1 MKKIFFSLLAIAA
14 IASCAKTE
22 AVYEGADSE
31 IKLVP
36 VTALQTK
43 ANVLAAIDGT
53 EYPTAENFDVYGYW
67 KNVGAGQTYT
77 DGQSY
82 FGGAVEFTNKGNYWG
97 GVTPY
102 YWPKNGALRF
112 AAYSPADL
120 DLAHNQEGDTFSVDG
135 YAQPSNTAETWDFLV
150 APTSESYTAMTATE
164 KVSVVFEHALSW
176 ITLQV
181 KAKDAAAEDVFTIKS
196 VKINGVNTTA
206 DFEASML
213 GQEMVQYESWTNWGT
228 PAEYVVF
235 DGVQG
240 VTAEPTVIETTPA
253 GTLVIPQTTTNVTVV
268 FNQKGVNGT
277 MDMTD
282 MEVNLDLVLNQDN
295 EPWRPGYHYI
305 YTLVFGLDEILINPS
320 VDIWNEYV
328 VGELDPEAI
337 NVSTAAQLEAALAN
351 EDATKITF
359 QADIAGQFNVPEVA
373 GRTLTID
380 GNGYELNG
388 SFTLIGNSSYTS
400 ATTLF
405 QNINFVAADAAD
417 VAVDAFVWGGT
428 LNGDTSTRY
437 PDNVTIK
444 NCTFTATGSAV
455 ETVVGAKFWSLKDN
469 LVVEG
474 CTANGLHSLMQLTS
488 CGDATVAV
496 EDVTVENCKNGIS
509 LQYAGKTTISNSN
522 ITAREYG
529 VRADGCKANTS
540 IVNTTIE
547 AKQPVI
553 VRNVTVDG
561 YVLNVDDKT
570 TLTTA
575 EDYQVIF
582 TAKSDDVAYV
592 APTASYTFN
601 GPATLKVFPKPA
613 AWVET
618 AEELAA
624 ALTADKENIAVV
636 LSADIDLPIA
646 SLGQQTGGSGEYKLG
661 GESTKT
667 ITIDLGGK
675 TLNITTTYWSGIGA
689 KNADA
694 KIVIKNGTMTSSQAT
709 GTWNS
714 YDLTFANCNYE
725 IANVEFSKAIAF
737 TNANKTV
744 VLNDVTINETH
755 DYYAMWISAKG
766 QDVKIN
772 GLTINSTGRGIKI
785 DEQYVG
791 APAKVTM
798 KVENATF
805 KTAKKA
811 AILVK
816 SAAGAAIALNNV
828 DITATPDTVNAVW
841 VDSDSAAYA
850 DKVTVTGGNVV
861 VEE

>member
-1 MKKIFFSLLAIAA
+1 M
-14 IASCAKTE
+14 
-22 AVYEGADSE
+22 
-31 IKLVP
+31 
-36 VTALQTK
+36 
-43 ANVLAAIDGT
+43 
-53 EYPTAENFDVYGYW
+53 
-67 KNVGAGQTYT
+67 
-77 DGQSY
+77 
-82 FGGAVEFTNKGNYWG
+82 
-97 GVTPY
+97 
-102 YWPKNGALRF
+102 
-112 AAYSPADL
+112 
-120 DLAHNQEGDTFSVDG
+120 
-135 YAQPSNTAETWDFLV
+135 
-150 APTSESYTAMTATE
+150 
-164 KVSVVFEHALSW
+164 
-176 ITLQV
+176 
-181 KAKDAAAEDVFTIKS
+181 
-196 VKINGVNTTA
+196 
-206 DFEASML
+206 
-213 GQEMVQYESWTNWGT
+213 
-228 PAEYVVF
+228 
-235 DGVQG
+235 
-240 VTAEPTVIETTPA
+240 
-253 GTLVIPQTTTNVTVV
+253 
-268 FNQKGVNGT
+268 
-277 MDMTD
+277 
-282 MEVNLDLVLNQDN
+282 
-295 EPWRPGYHYI
+295 
-305 YTLVFGLDEILINPS
+305 
-320 VDIWNEYV
+320 
-328 VGELDPEAI
+328 
-337 NVSTAAQLEAALAN
+337 
-351 EDATKITF
+351 
-359 QADIAGQFNVPEVA
+359 
-373 GRTLTID
+373 
-380 GNGYELNG
+380 
-388 SFTLIGNSSYTS
+388 
-400 ATTLF
+400 
-405 QNINFVAADAAD
+405 
-417 VAVDAFVWGGT
+417 
-428 LNGDTSTRY
+428 
-437 PDNVTIK
+437 TIK

-488 CGDATVAV
+488 CGDATVAD

-661 GESTKT
+661 GESTKN

>member
-31 IKLVP
+31 IKLAP
-36 VTALQTK
+36 VAAKQTK
-43 ANVLAAIDGT
+43 ANVLGAIDGT

-67 KNVGAGQTYT
+67 KNVGAGETYT

-120 DLAHNQEGDTFSVDG
+120 DLAHEQVGDVFSVDT

-181 KAKDAAAEDVFTIKS
+181 KTKDAAAEGVFTIKS

-213 GQEMVQYESWTNWGT
+213 DQEMVQYESWTNWGA

-240 VTAEPTVIETTPA
+240 VTAEPTVIENTAA
-253 GTLVIPQTTTNVTVV
+253 GTLVIPQATTNVTVV

-592 APTASYTFN
+592 APTASFTFN

-675 TLNITTTYWSGIGA
+675 TLNITTSYWSGIGA

-714 YDLTFANCNYE
+714 YDVTFANCNYE
-725 IANVEFSKAIAF
+725 IVNVEFSKAIAF

>member
-1 MKKIFFSLLAIAA
+1 MKKIFFSFLAIAA

-22 AVYEGADSE
+22 AVYTEDNSE
-31 IKLVP
+31 IKLAP
-36 VTALQTK
+36 VAAKQTK
-43 ANVLAAIDGT
+43 ANVLGAIDGT

-67 KNVGAGQTYT
+67 KNVGAGETYT

-181 KAKDAAAEDVFTIKS
+181 KTKDAAAEGVFTIKS

-213 GQEMVQYESWTNWGT
+213 DQEMVQYESWTNWGA

-240 VTAEPTVIETTPA
+240 VTAEPTVIENTAA
-253 GTLVIPQTTTNVTVV
+253 GTLVIPQATTNVTVV
-268 FNQKGVNGT
+268 FDQKGVNGT
-277 MDMTD
+277 MDMKD
-282 MEVNLDLVLNQDN
+282 MEVNLDLVLDQDN

-320 VDIWNEYV
+320 VDIWNEYI

-351 EDATKITF
+351 EEATKISF
-359 QADIAGQFNVPEVA
+359 QADIEGQFNVPEVA

-417 VAVDAFVWGGT
+417 VATDAFVWGGT

-444 NCTFTATGSAV
+444 NCTFTATGSAA
-455 ETVVGAKFWSLKDN
+455 ETVVGAKFWSLRDN

-496 EDVTVENCKNGIS
+496 EDVTVENCKNGVS

-522 ITAREYG
+522 ISAREYG

-553 VRNVTVDG
+553 VRKVTVDG

-592 APTASYTFN
+592 APTASFTFN

-675 TLNITTTYWSGIGA
+675 TLNITTSYWSGIGA

-714 YDLTFANCNYE
+714 YDVTFANCNYE
-725 IANVEFSKAIAF
+725 IVNVEFSKAIAF

-785 DEQYVG
+785 DEQYVD

-816 SAAGAAIALNNV
+816 SVAGAAIALNNV

>member
-240 VTAEPTVIETTPA
+240 VTAEPTVIENTTA
-253 GTLVIPQTTTNVTVV
+253 GTLVIPQATTNVTVV

-553 VRNVTVDG
+553 VRKVTVDG

-675 TLNITTTYWSGIGA
+675 TLNITTSYWSGIGA

>member
-1 MKKIFFSLLAIAA
+1 MNG
-14 IASCAKTE
+14 KT
-22 AVYEGADSE
+22 AYAGATTVYE
-31 IKLVP
+31 
-36 VTALQTK
+36 
-43 ANVLAAIDGT
+43 
-53 EYPTAENFDVYGYW
+53 
-67 KNVGAGQTYT
+67 
-77 DGQSY
+77 
-82 FGGAVEFTNKGNYWG
+82 
-97 GVTPY
+97 
-102 YWPKNGALRF
+102 
-112 AAYSPADL
+112 
-120 DLAHNQEGDTFSVDG
+120 
-135 YAQPSNTAETWDFLV
+135 
-150 APTSESYTAMTATE
+150 
-164 KVSVVFEHALSW
+164 
-176 ITLQV
+176 
-181 KAKDAAAEDVFTIKS
+181 
-196 VKINGVNTTA
+196 
-206 DFEASML
+206 
-213 GQEMVQYESWTNWGT
+213 
-228 PAEYVVF
+228 
-235 DGVQG
+235 
-240 VTAEPTVIETTPA
+240 
-253 GTLVIPQTTTNVTVV
+253 
-268 FNQKGVNGT
+268 
-277 MDMTD
+277 
-282 MEVNLDLVLNQDN
+282 
-295 EPWRPGYHYI
+295 
-305 YTLVFGLDEILINPS
+305 
-320 VDIWNEYV
+320 
-328 VGELDPEAI
+328 
-337 NVSTAAQLEAALAN
+337 
-351 EDATKITF
+351 
-359 QADIAGQFNVPEVA
+359 
-373 GRTLTID
+373 
-380 GNGYELNG
+380 
-388 SFTLIGNSSYTS
+388 
-400 ATTLF
+400 
-405 QNINFVAADAAD
+405 NINFETADASTMTG
-417 VAVDAFVWGGT
+417 DAFIYCGEGKGT
-428 LNGDTSTRY
+428 NYRY
-437 PDNVTIK
+437 PDGITVK
-444 NCTFTATGSAV
+444 NCTFKATGAAV
-455 ETVVGAKFWSLKDN
+455 ENAVAVKLWALNGALS
-469 LVVEG
+469 VEN
-474 CTANGLHSLMQLTS
+474 CTADGLHSFMQLTS
-488 CGDATVAV
+488 CGKAVVEVENLTVA
-496 EDVTVENCKNGIS
+496 NCKNGIS
-509 LQYAGKTTISNSN
+509 LGNTGKTTISNSN

-529 VRADGCKANTS
+529 VRADGWQANTS

-553 VRNVTVDG
+553 VRKVTVDG

-570 TLTTA
+570 TLTTV

-592 APTASYTFN
+592 APTASFTFN

-785 DEQYVG
+785 DEQYVD

-816 SAAGAAIALNNV
+816 SAAGAAITLNNV
-828 DITATPDTVNAVW
+828 DITATPDTANAVW
-841 VDSDSAAYA
+841 VDADAAAYA
-850 DKVTVTGGNVV
+850 DKVTVTGGNVI
-861 VEE
+861 VEP